1 MPIYLCLGLRKRFL
15 KILTSDP
22 FLSFEPIY
30 QYLNSFHPT
39 IKFTME
45 FSKEQIN
52 FVDVNSSPKEGA
64 LQTELYCKST
74 DTHQFLPFQILS
86 SLCLQKVN
94 PCGQAIRMKRICHN
108 EEELSS
114 RIENLEHW
122 VCSRGHKKRFIVRSK
137 KLTL

>member
-64 LQTELYCKST
+64 LQTDLYCKST
-74 DTHQFLPFQILS
+74 DTHQFLPF
-86 SLCLQKVN
+86 
-94 PCGQAIRMKRICHN
+94 
-108 EEELSS
+108 
-114 RIENLEHW
+114 
-122 VCSRGHKKRFIVRSK
+122 
-137 KLTL
+137 